1 VIFQPKLF
9 LINSILGWVTRR
21 KEETAKT
28 LDQIHEEVAKEE
40 RAALV
45 RRASSSGR
53 SVGLRRGVSTGDVRV
68 QAVDKQVDEDGFVSV
83 AVSKGRS
90 VSYTLPRSQS
100 DGFQKYATHGSIVKS
115 ATASTTLA
123 GISEEVKPRISYPS
137 PDECGNKAK
146 TILKEFFVNGETL
159 DAVVS
164 IQEIVGAGS
173 AGSLARGAEVIKN
186 AALLVLEMRQE
197 DVDKFLEVCLQCVQA
212 KTIESESIILG
223 LNDPLEFLSDIAID
237 APLAIQHLVTIVAK
251 LVKTDII
258 PFDFL
263 LNSPD
268 YFRTDGDA
276 ANFAA
281 QVIKTIGNEATSS
294 EVYTGVIEKLMTDGD
309 REKYS
314 SAINLIAGA

>member
-1 VIFQPKLF
+1 MNSNLKLF
-9 LINSILGWVTRR
+9 INSILGWVTRR

-40 RAALV
+40 RTALIK
-45 RRASSSGR
+45 RASSSGR
-53 SVGLRRGVSTGDVRV
+53 SVGLRRGVSTGDVRIR
-68 QAVDKQVDEDGFVSV
+68 AEQVDNDGFVSV

-100 DGFQKYATHGSIVKS
+100 DGFQKYATRGSIVKS
-115 ATASTTLA
+115 TTASTTSLA
-123 GISEEVKPRISYPS
+123 GISEEDRPKISYPS

-146 TILKEFFVNGETL
+146 TILKEFFINGETL
-159 DAVVS
+159 DAVLS
-164 IQEIVGAGS
+164 LQEIVGAGN
-173 AGSLARGAEVIKN
+173 AGSLERGVEVIKN
-186 AALLVLEMRQE
+186 SVLLVLEMRRE
-197 DVDKFLEVCLQCVQA
+197 DVDKFLEVCLRCVQE
-212 KTIESESIILG
+212 KSIESESIILG

-237 APLAIQHLVTIVAK
+237 APLAIQHLVIIVAK

-268 YFRTDGDA
+268 YFRTDGNA
-276 ANFAA
+276 ANFAV
-281 QVIKTIGNEATSS
+281 QVIRTIGNEAASS

-309 REKYS
+309 REMHS
-314 SAINLIAGA
+314 SVINLIAGI

>member
-1 VIFQPKLF
+1 MIFQPKLF

-40 RAALV
+40 RADLV

-68 QAVDKQVDEDGFVSV
+68 RAVDKQVDEDGFVSV

-100 DGFQKYATHGSIVKS
+100 DGFQKYATQKS
-115 ATASTTLA
+115 TTASTTLA

-173 AGSLARGAEVIKN
+173 AGSLARGAEVVKN
-186 AALLVLEMRQE
+186 AVLLVLEMRQE
-197 DVDKFLEVCLQCVQA
+197 DVDKFLDVCLQCVQA

-276 ANFAA
+276 ANFAV

-309 REKYS
+309 REKYG

>member
-1 VIFQPKLF
+1 M
-9 LINSILGWVTRR
+9 
-21 KEETAKT
+21 
-28 LDQIHEEVAKEE
+28 AKEE

-68 QAVDKQVDEDGFVSV
+68 RAVEKQVDEDGFVSV

-100 DGFQKYATHGSIVKS
+100 DGFQKYATRGSIVKS
-115 ATASTTLA
+115 TTASTTTLA
-123 GISEEVKPRISYPS
+123 GISEEDKPKISYLS
-137 PDECGNKAK
+137 PDECGNTAK

-164 IQEIVGAGS
+164 IREIVGAGT

-186 AALLVLEMRQE
+186 AVLLVLEMRRE
-197 DVDKFLEVCLQCVQA
+197 DVDKFLEVCLQCVQG

-251 LVKTDII
+251 LVKTYII

-268 YFRTDGDA
+268 YFRTNGNA
-276 ANFAA
+276 ANFAV
-281 QVIKTIGNEATSS
+281 QVIKKIGNEATLSA
-294 EVYTGVIEKLMTDGD
+294 VYTGVIEKLMTDGD

-314 SAINLIAGA
+314 SAINLIADA